1 MGPPYCIAYS
11 VPWTRQFYNPDSGPC
26 FALFVSKSAQMHFVR
41 RAHMAETRSSK
52 QKEESRFAD
61 ERTSHLAAAARPSDL
76 TVSLS
81 RSFLTAL
88 TILRDAAEAELLVF
102 EAIENL
108 EPQDITGDS
117 VRAGVISRLV
127 QAQLAG
133 RSDSPAQPFPDAR
146 E

>member
-1 MGPPYCIAYS
+1 
-11 VPWTRQFYNPDSGPC
+11 
-26 FALFVSKSAQMHFVR
+26 
-41 RAHMAETRSSK
+41 MAETQSSK

-61 ERTSHLAAAARPSDL
+61 ERTSNLAAAARASDL

-88 TILRDAAEAELLVF
+88 TILRDAAEAESLVV
-102 EAIENL
+102 EAIETL
-108 EPQDITGDS
+108 EPQDITADS

-133 RSDSPAQPFPDAR
+133 RNDSPARPFPDAL